1 MKKTKQSSKNSPEKP
16 KSITMT
22 HDDVQLEI
30 TFRETEPETDVKQ
43 NIITMLTTSYQDKII
58 S

>member
-1 MKKTKQSSKNSPEKP
+1 MPKIKNSPSPKSDKP
-16 KSITMT
+16 KKITMT

>member
-1 MKKTKQSSKNSPEKP
+1 MPKTKNSPSP
-16 KSITMT
+16 KSDKSKKIIMT

-30 TFRETEPETDVKQ
+30 TFRETEPETNVKQ
-43 NIITMLTTSYQDKII
+43 NIITMLTTAYQDKIN

>member
-1 MKKTKQSSKNSPEKP
+1 MKKTKQNQPQPEKP